1 MPAVS
6 VSYLNRL
13 SLFVGY
19 DRHLPDMRK
28 TLPSFYLLA
37 VLRNR
42 SFTFIF
48 IGLLISWGRA
58 YASIPQSAAAPAAL
72 TLVVST
78 ATVCA
83 GTSATLTASGCP
95 AGGTLR
101 WSTTQTG
108 SVISVAPKQTTSYT
122 AICEVTSTTVVS
134 TTAASSTATSTT
146 AIVTTVTATT
156 ATATVRVIPPIVA
169 KLDTIPPMCNGTKDG
184 MVVINASGGAGVLQ
198 YQFNGQPF
206 QTINTFGALRA
217 GTYPIVVKDTAGC
230 LLQTSVNLTQPP
242 ALSASVTVVNTKCVG
257 GSDGA
262 ISVVAS
268 GGSGNYRYSLDNVT
282 GQQTDGI
289 FQNLKAET
297 EYTLIV
303 SDKHT
308 CVLYKSITVGQATPF
323 TIKLT
328 PQLTR
333 CVGSA
338 DGSVAISVSGGSGAY
353 QYKLGNGPFQTGAQF
368 TGLAAGTYEF
378 TVLDNIGCQGK
389 QSTTIGQPTPLV
401 LTASTT
407 PVTCLGPTT
416 GSIKV
421 GSTGGTGALTYQ
433 ISGQTLQGAA
443 VFSGVAVGTYTIV
456 GTDAN
461 GCTSLASATVGKVNP
476 VKVQASSLPAACC
489 SCATG
494 VVSLTATGGTGT
506 GLQFQVIGRPL
517 QADSQIGQLT
527 PNTYR
532 LRVVDDGGC
541 SDSTTAVVINQ
552 NPLSLSVGTVNNISC
567 TGGLDGEATVLV
579 KGGTKP
585 FTYYWQTERQ
595 DTLKNYAA
603 KQTAIPEG
611 TYTVSVRDS
620 NRCTAPTVF
629 VTIKSLNPVPPRPV
643 VTAVGNS
650 TLTVNQTT
658 GIQWYVQT
666 GASPGT
672 PVPNATGPA
681 LVPFASGQYYVVT
694 TANGCASLPS
704 EALNFVLTAL
714 NEPVQS
720 LSVRVV
726 PNPIT
731 DRLRLEIEQP
741 ERSTVQVE
749 MLDVSGRVVR
759 QFQLPA
765 FTGKK
770 QAEWP
775 LNGVPTGTYLLKIAT
790 GSRQSVLRVGVE

>member
-1 MPAVS
+1 
-6 VSYLNRL
+6 
-13 SLFVGY
+13 LFVGY
-19 DRHLPDMRK
+19 DRYLPDMRNF
-28 TLPSFYLLA
+28 LSSFCLFT
-37 VLRNR
+37 VLINR
-42 SFTFIF
+42 TIAFVFL
-48 IGLLISWGRA
+48 GLLIGWGRV
-58 YASIPQSAAAPAAL
+58 YASIPQPAAAPAAL
-72 TLVVST
+72 TVVVST
-78 ATVCA
+78 ATAAVCA
-83 GTSATLTASGCP
+83 GTSTTLTASGCP
-95 AGGTLR
+95 AGGSLR
-101 WSTTQTG
+101 WSTAQTG

-134 TTAASSTATSTT
+134 STATSTTANTTT

-156 ATATVRVIPPIVA
+156 ATATVRVIPPITV
-169 KLDTIPPMCNGTKDG
+169 KLDTIPPVCNGNKDG
-184 MVVINASGGAGVLQ
+184 MVVINASGGSGALQ
-198 YQFNGQPF
+198 YQFDGQPF
-206 QTINTFGALRA
+206 QTLNTFGALRA
-217 GTYPIVVKDTAGC
+217 GTYPIVVKDTEGC
-230 LLQTSVNLTQPP
+230 LLQTSVTLTQPP
-242 ALSASVTVVNTKCVG
+242 ALSASVSVISTKCVG
-257 GSDGA
+257 GADGA

-268 GGSGNYRYSLDNVT
+268 GGSGNYRYALLNVT
-282 GQQTDGI
+282 AQQTSGV
-289 FQNLKAET
+289 FQDLKAGT

-303 SDKHT
+303 SDKNT
-308 CVLYKSITVGQATPF
+308 CVLYEDITIGQPTPF

-353 QYKLGNGPFQTGAQF
+353 QYKLGSGPFQTGAQF

-378 TVLDNIGCQGK
+378 TVIDNIGCQGK
-389 QSTTIGQPTPLV
+389 QSTTIGQPAPLV

-407 PVTCLGPTT
+407 PVNCLGPST

-421 GSTGGTGALTYQ
+421 GATGGTGAVTYQ
-433 ISGQTLQGAA
+433 LSGQTAPSAA
-443 VFSGVAVGTYTIV
+443 VFNGVAVGTYTIV

-461 GCTSLASATVGKVNP
+461 GCTSLASATVGKINP
-476 VKVQASSLPAACC
+476 VKVQASSLPATCC

-494 VVSLTATGGTGT
+494 AVSLTATGGTGT

-517 QADSQIGQLT
+517 QTNSQIGQLT

-541 SDSTTAVVINQ
+541 SDSTTAVVVDQ
-552 NPLSLSVGTVNNISC
+552 NPLSLSVGSVNNISC
-567 TGGLDGEATVLV
+567 AGGKDGEVTVLV

-603 KQTAIPEG
+603 RQTALPEG

-620 NRCTAPTVF
+620 NLCSAPTVF
-629 VTIKSLNPVPPRPV
+629 VTVKSLNPVPPKPV
-643 VTAVGNS
+643 VSVVGNS

-666 GASPGT
+666 GANPGT
-672 PVPNATGPA
+672 PVPNATGPT

-694 TANGCASLPS
+694 TANGCESLPS
-704 EALNFVLTAL
+704 DALNFILTAL
-714 NEPVQS
+714 NESIES
-720 LSVRVV
+720 LSVRIV
-726 PNPIT
+726 PNPVT

-741 ERSTVQVE
+741 ERSAVQVE
-749 MLDVSGRVVR
+749 MLDVSGRAVR

-770 QAEWP
+770 QADWS
-775 LNGVPTGTYLLKIAT
+775 LNGVPVGTYLLKVVT
-790 GSRQSVLRVGVE
+790 GTRQSVLRVGVE